1 MAAHS
6 RYWALLWP
14 TYPAQPI
21 LSWLVTSVVNI
32 ALEFCWQTLNLWSK
46 IVMLVLPQS
55 IFSRFSFFPMPLHFP
70 PVQPS
75 GWAVKQETGAKS
87 KFWCLDRT
95 KGDLCGWAALLL
107 FCHIAAGFKLLAL
120 LPTRL
125 ALSVKAR
132 PSHHSFY
139 HYNVWSQPQTIIVI
153 TNLNATK
160 CSLDSWQNSISPNSY
175 FL

>member
-1 MAAHS
+1 MS
-6 RYWALLWP
+6 
-14 TYPAQPI
+14 
-21 LSWLVTSVVNI
+21 
-32 ALEFCWQTLNLWSK
+32 
-46 IVMLVLPQS
+46 
-55 IFSRFSFFPMPLHFP
+55 LHFP

-95 KGDLCGWAALLL
+95 KGDLCGWAAL

-125 ALSVKAR
+125 ALCVKAR
-132 PSHHSFY
+132 PSHHCFY
-139 HYNVWSQPQTIIVI
+139 HYNVLKPPHTIIII

-160 CSLDSWQNSISPNSY
+160 FSIDSWQNSISPNSY
-175 FL
+175 FLWISERINREEDRWREDFLSFSNSPGTFNESVNGHWRRGAAGCQSHKKNTLP